1 MGLSPVRRQ
10 AGNLF
15 IEHRN
20 WVEAIAVTVL
30 VGAFLASTLF
40 DNFAETLKDD
50 RRSDIYTSLAS
61 TAGALLGFVL
71 AALSI
76 LVALPSTERIEALR
90 GHPSWP
96 RVPQSYFRAARALLG
111 AVVFCTLGI
120 PLDSAEQAW
129 LAWEVATVVVLVLA
143 LVRVAT
149 AVVALD
155 QILVVA
161 RQHEPRVERPID
173 DPGP

>member
-1 MGLSPVRRQ
+1 MRRQ

-15 IEHRN
+15 IEHRGK
-20 WVEAIAVTVL
+20 VELVAVGLL
-30 VGAFLASTLF
+30 VAAFLLVTGAG
-40 DNFAETLKDD
+40 NFEETLSAA
-50 RRSDIYTSLAS
+50 RRGQLYGSLAS

-90 GHPSWP
+90 HHPSWP
-96 RVPQSYFRAARALLG
+96 RVPSSYFRAARALLY
-111 AVVFCTLGI
+111 ALVLCTLGI
-120 PLDSAEQAW
+120 ALDSAKQPW
-129 LAWEVATVVVLVLA
+129 LAYEVAAVVVLALA

-155 QILVVA
+155 QILAVA
-161 RQHEPRVERPID
+161 RQREPLQQGQID